1 MQKIDPIKMLET
13 AESGPPNPI
22 TLFKEWLG
30 EAESSEINDPNAMC
44 LATTDPDGR
53 PVARMVLLKNVD
65 EQGFVFYTNRES
77 RKGEA
82 LNLNPHAALC
92 FHWKTLTKQVRV
104 EGKVL
109 LVDDA
114 ESDAYYNSRSKGS
127 RIGAWASRQS
137 RALDSRST
145 LANRVAELEKQY
157 GENDV
162 IPRPPH
168 WGGYRIVPDY
178 IEFWHDGGFR
188 LHTRLIYKKTEN
200 GAGYKW
206 ERSMLYP

>member
-1 MQKIDPIKMLET
+1 MQQPDPIKMLET
-13 AESGPPNPI
+13 AEVGPQDPI
-22 TLFKEWLG
+22 TLFQQWLK

-44 LATTDPDGR
+44 LATVDPDGR
-53 PVARMVLLKNVD
+53 PAARIVLLKALD
-65 EQGFVFYTNRES
+65 PRGFVFYTNRES
-77 RKGEA
+77 RKGDA
-82 LNLNPHAALC
+82 LKLNHHAALC
-92 FHWKTLTKQVRV
+92 FHWKTLGKQVRV

-109 LVDDA
+109 MVDDQ
-114 ESDAYYNSRSKGS
+114 ESDDYYNSRAKGS

-137 RALDSRST
+137 RLLDSRTT

-157 GENDV
+157 ADSDT

-168 WGGYRIVPDY
+168 WGGYRVIPEY

-188 LHTRLIYKKTEN
+188 LHTRLIYKKADS
-200 GAGYKW
+200 GW